1 MNGEVEILKT
11 ESVIFQM
18 SGEQEIISEDKTGET
33 EAAKET
39 VKTTV
44 SINIENRF
52 ARLKRSLRKR
62 SASIL

>member
-44 SINIENRF
+44 SISIENRF